1 MTSPYKVPLINRIL
15 RVLIL
20 KTLRLIFDLF
30 SRVERV
36 GIEKIPVGKSYLLVF
51 NHVSLFEAPILLS
64 YWPEK
69 PEVLGAVD
77 VWNRPGQDLL
87 AKAYG
92 GIPIHRGEVDRTAM
106 KKMLQALEAGRAI
119 AVAPEGGRSHTPGMR
134 QGKPGIAFLLEKYR
148 IPIIPVGIVGT
159 TEDLLSNLLKLK
171 MPKVTLNIGDPFF
184 LPIGLGDDL
193 SRSEAYQVR
202 VDYVMHKIADLLP
215 EEYRGYYRA

>member
-15 RVLIL
+15 RVIIL
-20 KTLRLIFDLF
+20 KTLRLIFDLL

-36 GIEKIPVGKSYLLVF
+36 GIDKIPVGKPYLLVF
-51 NHVSLFEAPILLS
+51 NHVSLFDPPVLLS

-106 KKMLQALEAGRAI
+106 NKMLQALESGRAI
-119 AVAPEGGRSHTPGMR
+119 AVAPEGGRSHSPGMR
-134 QGKPGIAFLLEKYR
+134 RGKPGIAFLLEKHQ

-159 TEDLLSNLLKLK
+159 TEDFLANLLKLK
-171 MPKVTLNIGDPFF
+171 KPKVLLNIGDPFF
-184 LPIGLGDDL
+184 LPAGIGVEL
-193 SRSEAYQVR
+193 SRSDAYQLR
-202 VDYVMHKIADLLP
+202 VDYVMHRIAELLP
-215 EEYRGYYRA
+215 EQYRGYYHF